1 MDPQE
6 SQEKIARLQDL
17 LRQAFALANEIGYLP
32 NIRSVGP
39 FAAKVE
45 PTPLPVVA
53 QVIPPETEERE

>member
-6 SQEKIARLQDL
+6 SQEKLGQVEDL
-17 LRQAFALANEIGYLP
+17 LRQAFAILAQFHAP
-32 NIRSVGP
+32 NVRPGP

-53 QVIPPETEERE
+53 QAIPPETEERE